1 MVPDPTGP
9 YSVGMVAN
17 GLLFVAG
24 QRPVRK
30 SDGKIPESFA
40 DQVSQS
46 LDNMEHVLMQVGC
59 DLGDIV
65 KITAYLANLEDF
77 SKLNDVFR
85 ARLPEPFRAYH
96 GGRIATRRTRGIG
109 CLRRRAARGSPR
121 TRGPG
126 PHIAPSDVGNAPRP
140 CDPLSEVL

>member
-85 ARLPEPFRAYH
+85 ARLPEPFPARTTVGVSLRGVLVELDAYAVVRPEALPEH
-96 GGRIATRRTRGIG
+96 G
-109 CLRRRAARGSPR
+109 
-121 TRGPG
+121 
-126 PHIAPSDVGNAPRP
+126 APVPT
-140 CDPLSEVL
+140 